1 MSFIYTVANV
11 AVKRGV
17 PVVCKKYDSLIFGV
31 CKKLFPFERGV
42 DMLQKEICLLSPL
55 TLK

>member
-31 CKKLFPFERGV
+31 CKKKAFSLRER
-42 DMLQKEICLLSPL
+42 C
-55 TLK
+55 